1 MDSQDSSRIG
11 APLAIRLG
19 DHADHPA
26 QIAEAIVAVWGEIDQ
41 VLTPILG
48 QRGVIALYKR
58 SLFLCALQ
66 YPCLADLDLSVQPD
80 IPLSELKPLL
90 AQHHD
95 LNAAAGNAF
104 FQMFHE
110 LLTSLVGASLTE
122 RLLRPVW
129 ENSLSGPPA
138 QDTTP

>member
-1 MDSQDSSRIG
+1 MDSQENSRIA
-11 APLAIRLG
+11 APLAHRLG
-19 DHADHPA
+19 NNASPE
-26 QIAEAIVAVWGEIDQ
+26 QVAEAIVAVWGEIDQ
-41 VLTPILG
+41 ALKPILG

-58 SLFLCALQ
+58 SRFLCALQ
-66 YPCLADLDLSVQPD
+66 YPCLADIDISVRPD
-80 IPLSELKPLL
+80 MRLSELKPLL

-95 LNAAAGNAF
+95 LASAAGNTF
-104 FQMFHE
+104 FQIFHE

-138 QDTTP
+138 QDTSS